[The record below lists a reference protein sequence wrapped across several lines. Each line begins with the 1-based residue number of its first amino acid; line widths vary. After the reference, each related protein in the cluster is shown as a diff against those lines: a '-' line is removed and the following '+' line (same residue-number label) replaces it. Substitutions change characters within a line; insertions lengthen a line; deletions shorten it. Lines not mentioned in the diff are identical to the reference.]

1 MVGAQRGLFILAAI
15 AALAVPVTPGDS
27 FEIGPAPDAGGKV
40 GVRAPYSPSEKEFYL
55 EAGSVDVLRPGLKM
69 TINGVTNVVSGQKP
83 VVDFTITDDFGNPLD
98 RTGATTPGV
107 VTVRFAVAV
116 WDGLFYKNLIVASG
130 NPSRDTAGAWQPVSD
145 GRYTY
150 TFAAALPTFDA
161 TKPLTLFGGARR
173 TMTDILGKDYFVNV
187 FKDGYSPDFKTSA
200 TTWGV
205 TTTAK
210 CNQCHDP
217 LSLHGGNYFE
227 VKACAV
233 CHNPNNMTS
242 ASNAEFNGLSFWHK
256 IHAGIDEEI
265 GHITYPQDLRNCTT
279 CHDPDPKT
287 APMNYTWFASM
298 PNRAG
303 LANSGPSREACGSC
317 HADVDFKTGKN
328 HSPQNLPQAND
339 DACDSCHAPQGE
351 LEWDASV
358 LGAHTVPYE
367 STQLKGLKT
376 QIVSVVNVGPGKKAT
391 VTFKITNNAGTV
403 LDPKPFGTNLNIV
416 LGGPTIDYGTGQTS
430 PAQPF
435 RENASGATFNGS
447 TAVYTMTNAIPASAV
462 GTWTFSIECRQT
474 VTLQKGVGGT
484 ISFTEGAVN
493 PVFYAAVTDAA
504 PVARRRVIDSAKCNV
519 CHDRLVLHGGQRFIT
534 SLPPTGV
541 PEVPECVICHNP
553 NSSDSG
559 RRPASAN
566 PPESV
571 QMARMIHR
579 IHTGEEMT
587 QEYTVYGFGG
597 SVNNFNEVTYP
608 GDRRNCVRC
617 HTSMTT
623 ADLPMPEG
631 TLNVITLRDYYSP
644 QGPGTAA
651 CVGCHDNKD
660 TAAHAY
666 LNTATFPG
674 STQPAEAC
682 GVCHGTNSEWSPTKV
697 HAR

>member
-15 AALAVPVTPGDS
+15 AALAVPYSPGDS
-27 FEIGPAPDAGGKV
+27 FEIGPAPDGGKV
-40 GVRAPYSPSEKEFYL
+40 GIRAPYGPSEKEYYL
-55 EAGSVDVLRPGLKM
+55 EAGTADVLRPGLKM
-69 TINGVTNVVSGQKP
+69 TINGVTNLVSGQKP

-107 VTVRFAVAV
+107 VTVRFAPAV
-116 WDGLFYKNLIVASG
+116 WDGLFYTNLIVSGG
-130 NPSRDTAGAWQPVSD
+130 NPSRDTAGTWQTVSD
-145 GRYTY
+145 GRYLY
-150 TFAAALPTFDA
+150 TFATALPSFDA
-161 TKPLTLFGGARR
+161 TKPITLFAGARR
-173 TMTDILGKDYFVNV
+173 TMTDILGKDYFVNT
-187 FKDGYSPDFKTSA
+187 FKDGYSPDLKTTA

-210 CNQCHDP
+210 CNQCHNP

-227 VKACAV
+227 VKACAI

-242 ASNAEFNGLSFWHK
+242 ASNAAFNGQLFWHK
-256 IHAGIDEEI
+256 IHAGIDPTV
-265 GHITYPQDLRNCTT
+265 GPVTYPQDIRNCTT
-279 CHDPDPKT
+279 CHDT
-287 APMNYTWFASM
+287 ASPMSYTWFTQL
-298 PNRAG
+298 PNRGTA
-303 LANSGPSREACGSC
+303 ANSGPTRAACGSC
-317 HADVDFKTGKN
+317 HADVNFATGKN

-339 DACDSCHAPQGE
+339 NACGDCHVPQGD

-358 LGAHTVPYE
+358 IGAHTVPYE

-376 QIVSVVNVGPGKKAT
+376 QIVSVSNVGAGKKAT

-403 LDPKPFGTNLNIV
+403 LNPLPFGSNLNIV
-416 LGGPTIDYGTGQTS
+416 LGGPTVDYGTGQTS

-435 RENASGATFNGS
+435 RENASGASFDGKQ
-447 TAVYTMTNAIPASAV
+447 AVYTMTNAIPASAT

-484 ISFTEGAVN
+484 IAYTEGAVN
-493 PVFYAAVTDAA
+493 PIFYAAVTDAA
-504 PVARRRVIDSAKCNV
+504 PVARRVVVDIAKCNV
-519 CHDRLVLHGGQRFIT
+519 CHDRLVLHGGQRFI
-534 SLPPTGV
+534 V
-541 PEVPECVICHNP
+541 QECVICHNP
-553 NSSDSG
+553 NSNDSA

-587 QEYTVYGFGG
+587 QIYTVYGFGG

-608 GDRRNCVRC
+608 GDRRDCVRC

-623 ADLPMPEG
+623 ADLPLPTG

-651 CVGCHDNKD
+651 CVGCHDNQD

-666 LNTATFPG
+666 LNTTTFPG

-682 GVCHGTNSEWSPTKV
+682 ATCHGANSEWSTTKV